1 MQSLAKKYKTGTI
14 IGIVAIALV
23 ALTVGIAFA
32 LGAIGSTSSSGHVA
46 TGANLSILSAS
57 ISNSTNTQ
65 ACSFSSSFWSCSMAH
80 VAQGTNLTTHLLVE
94 NTGSG
99 VGYAYSNSTMI
110 QGASL
115 GSLID
120 EYTILNPISINAGAN
135 ATLKIIFVVLP
146 SATVG
151 QTVSY
156 NSTIF

>member
-1 MQSLAKKYKTGTI
+1 MQSLTKKYKTGTI

-57 ISNSTNTQ
+57 ISNSTNTVPC
-65 ACSFSSSFWSCSMAH
+65 AFTSSIWSCSIAH
-80 VAQGTNLTTHLLVE
+80 VAQGTNLTTSLVVE

-110 QGASL
+110 SGASL

-120 EYTILNPISINAGAN
+120 EYTILNPVAINAGAN
-135 ATLKIIFVVLP
+135 ATMKIIFVVLP

-151 QTVSY
+151 QALEY
-156 NSTIF
+156 NTTIY